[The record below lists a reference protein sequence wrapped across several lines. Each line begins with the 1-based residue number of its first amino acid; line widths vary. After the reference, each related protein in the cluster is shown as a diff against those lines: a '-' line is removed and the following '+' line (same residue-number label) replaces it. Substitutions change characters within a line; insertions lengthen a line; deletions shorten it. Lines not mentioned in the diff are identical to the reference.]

1 MRRLVV
7 TALSLVAKTAMSG
20 ATLFDVATGG
30 PWPLGAF
37 MRELGADRPCGNGA
51 TVTFESSV
59 RAQGLHEPTL
69 SAFTVDLAPG
79 GSAILHGT
87 PSSGYVLVHVLSG
100 AIYAR
105 AWRAGLGTYR
115 AGETW
120 VEPAFAYEITAA
132 NVSATEPARAF
143 VVVAVPYRERDEK
156 KDGDE

>member
-7 TALSLVAKTAMSG
+7 TALSLVAKTAMSA
-20 ATLFDVATGG
+20 ATPFDVATGG

-51 TVTFESSV
+51 TVTFESSL

-100 AIYAR
+100 AIVSTIR
-105 AWRAGLGTYR
+105 FKRIQGKTR
-115 AGETW
+115 ESS
-120 VEPAFAYEITAA
+120 TASTIRSKA
-132 NVSATEPARAF
+132 QP
-143 VVVAVPYRERDEK
+143 
-156 KDGDE
+156 